1 MRHTTRHICLTLLF
15 AAAHS
20 AGGCGG
26 DSSTSPTTTTTT
38 TTATL
43 VTETFSGSIGQNGV
57 SVYPFTVSTSGYSL
71 LAGYT
76 SIVPASVT
84 ALGIGL
90 GSWDATTSTCSLN
103 ITQNDAGRSGS
114 TAISGNANAGS
125 YCLRVYD
132 GANIGASVTA
142 SYSVQV
148 QHY

>member
-1 MRHTTRHICLTLLF
+1 LTLVF
-15 AAAHS
+15 AAAQA

-38 TTATL
+38 TTTATL
-43 VTETFSGSIGQNGV
+43 VTEAFSGSIGQNGV
-57 SVYPFTVSTSGYSL
+57 AIYPFTVTTAGSSL

-76 SIVPASVT
+76 SIAPASVT
-84 ALGIGL
+84 ALGIGI
-90 GSWDATTSTCSLN
+90 GSWDATAATCSLN
-103 ITQNDAGRSGS
+103 ITQNDVGRSGS
-114 TAISGNANAGS
+114 TAISGTANAGS

-132 GANIGASVTA
+132 AANIGAGVTA